1 MTESAATPQVSL
13 IVPAFNEA
21 AALPAT
27 LRALRE
33 AVDAGNASAEVIV
46 VDNNSTDDTAAVAHA
61 AGADRV
67 VFEPINQ
74 IARARNAGAAAA
86 AGRWLIF
93 IDADTRLSG
102 HLLQAT
108 LAVLRQGD
116 TVAGGA
122 AVTFD
127 REVGGVP
134 RWLLWLW
141 NTISVRRRWA
151 AGCYVFC
158 TREAFDAVGG
168 FGTRDFAGEEVA
180 FSRFVHRWAKR
191 AGRGGKEAFVIL
203 PTPRVV
209 TSARKIHRWP
219 RILPVL
225 LLMGL
230 LPWTRRLRWLCGWW
244 YTDSKGHQP
253 PASPPASSRGQA
265 SRDSSAALR

>member
-1 MTESAATPQVSL
+1 MPDSAATIQVSL

-27 LRALRE
+27 LQSLRA
-33 AVDAGNASAEVIV
+33 AVHAGNAPAEIIV
-46 VDNNSTDDTAAVAHA
+46 VDNNSTDDTAEVARAH
-61 AGADRV
+61 GADRV

-93 IDADTRLSG
+93 IDADTRLSVG
-102 HLLQAT
+102 LLEAT
-108 LAVLRQGD
+108 LAALRKGD
-116 TVAGGA
+116 AVAGGA

-134 RWLLWLW
+134 RFLLWLW
-141 NTISVRRRWA
+141 NAISVRRRWA

-158 TREAFDAVGG
+158 TRQAFDAVGG

-180 FSRFVHRWAKR
+180 FSRLVHRWAKR
-191 AGRGGKEAFVIL
+191 QGRGGKQAFVIL
-203 PTPRVV
+203 TEPRVV

-219 RILPVL
+219 RIMPVL

-244 YTDSKGHQP
+244 YTDSKGHETT
-253 PASPPASSRGQA
+253 ASPPVSSEDQI
-265 SRDSSAALR
+265 SLL